1 MLLARVDRA
10 RYRVS
15 RKDPSKWRLVW
26 RAWGQPLV
34 VFVCVTVLV
43 SVQCLLFVPGIGW
56 MVAAYVGAACVLIGG
71 TIVIAVGMK
80 RQRLARARASWYRIC
95 PSCRADLRRCDDAGA
110 CPACATAYTH
120 DVLLRHW
127 EGMDSKSARAKR
139 WRPRTARGVFSPV
152 FLMAAAPPAAGLLAA
167 WFLMSMGVLPRSMAM
182 MAFIVVGPAMGA
194 LGALV
199 MKRDRRDFE
208 AIEKGGF
215 LTCPECLGKL
225 PALSDA
231 EKGEACCLGEGL
243 GLGGRCGQRYSHTWL
258 EETWRMSYGHVV
270 GVDGK
275 GKAAGRFG
283 IDRGSQRLAMWFGVV
298 ALGVVAAL
306 ALLNP
311 VVGFA
316 SLHPAVIG
324 VVGAAL
330 VVGALVFTVLLV
342 KRSGYHYT
350 RMIRLRAH
358 GYRACPECGY
368 DLRESAA
375 EGTCPECGV
384 GYDAASLRTRWERG
398 ARVEPPE
405 M

>member
-1 MLLARVDRA
+1 MRMRAAQGAR
-10 RYRVS
+10 
-15 RKDPSKWRLVW
+15 PGWRLVW
-26 RAWGQPLV
+26 RAWAQPLL
-34 VFVCVTVLV
+34 VFVCVTLFASVLCPI
-43 SVQCLLFVPGIGW
+43 SVPGIGW
-56 MVAAYVGAACVLIGG
+56 MMAAYVGAACVLIGVP
-71 TIVIAVGMK
+71 IVVGLGLK
-80 RQRLARARASWYRIC
+80 RQRVALARASWYRIC
-95 PSCRADLRRCDDAGA
+95 PSCGADLRRCDDAGA
-110 CPACATAYTH
+110 CPACAKAYTH

-139 WRPRTARGVFSPV
+139 WRPRSARGVFSPV
-152 FLMAAAPPAAGLLAA
+152 FLMAVLPPGGGLLAA
-167 WFLMSMGVLPRSMAM
+167 WFLVSTGVLPRPMAM
-182 MAFIVVGPAMGA
+182 MAFIAIGPMMGA
-194 LGALV
+194 LGTLV

-208 AIEKGGF
+208 QIEKGGF
-215 LTCPECLGKL
+215 LTCPECLVEL

-243 GLGGRCGQRYSHTWL
+243 GLGGRCGQRYSHAWL

-275 GKAAGRFG
+275 GKATGRFG
-283 IDRGSQRLAMWFGVV
+283 IDRGSQRLAMWFGAIALVV
-298 ALGVVAAL
+298 VGVL

-311 VVGFA
+311 VVGFMT
-316 SLHPAVIG
+316 LHPAVIG
-324 VVGAAL
+324 AVGAAL
-330 VVGALVFTVLLV
+330 VVGVLVFTVLLV
-342 KRSGYHYT
+342 RRSGSHFT

-384 GYDAASLRTRWERG
+384 AYDAASLRTRWERG

-405 M
+405 I